1 MSPSSRPSF
10 RTILLVGFM
19 ASGKSTV
26 GRRVAR
32 RLGWE
37 FVDVD
42 ALLEDRFGTPVGEI
56 FQEHGEARF
65 REAEEDVT
73 RKALEVPGRVVASGG
88 GWGGVPGRIQDLDAS
103 ILTVWLQVTPATA
116 VERTRMDSHV
126 RPLLAGNDPVERARR
141 LLQQRAPAY
150 RNATL
155 HLDSEAAPP
164 ERLALD
170 IVEYSTGR
178 DRTGPDPDPGRPD
191 DERTKAPP
199 SGTP

>member
-1 MSPSSRPSF
+1 MIPSSRPSC
-10 RTILLVGFM
+10 RAILLVGFM
-19 ASGKSTV
+19 ASGKSAV

-32 RLGWE
+32 RLRWE

-42 ALLEDRFGTPVGEI
+42 ALLEDRFGMPVGEI
-56 FQEHGEARF
+56 FHEHGEARF
-65 REAEEDVT
+65 RDAEEDVT
-73 RKALEVPGRVVASGG
+73 RRALEVPGRVVASGG
-88 GWGGVPGRIQDLDAS
+88 GWGGVPGRIRDVDPS
-103 ILTVWLQVTPATA
+103 ILTVWLQVTPVTA
-116 VERTRMDSHV
+116 VERARMDSHV

-141 LLQQRAPAY
+141 LLEERARAY
-150 RNATL
+150 RDATL

-164 ERLALD
+164 ERLALE

-178 DRTGPDPDPGRPD
+178 RRTGGAPDPGRPD